1 MPFSSRFFQNR
12 DCEYFPCH
20 AGADP
25 DTFNCLF
32 CFCPLYFL
40 EACGGDH
47 VLRRGVK
54 DCTACLRPHRAEG
67 YDVILARLRD
77 EAAKRRALD
86 AEANEA

>member
-1 MPFSSRFFQNR
+1 LRIL
-12 DCEYFPCH
+12 PCH

-32 CFCPLYFL
+32 CFCPLYFSR
-40 EACGGDH
+40 C
-47 VLRRGVK
+47 LRR
-54 DCTACLRPHRAEG
+54 RPRPAARGQGLHGLSAASPGEG